1 MKRLI
6 LLLLLATS
14 VTYASANGTDM
25 AVPEQDAPS
34 AKSLTDAKPLTS
46 KWSLISGAAAYTSH
60 FLNSQQYVGSVVG
73 IEASHGRFY
82 RKSDCVSWKLTL
94 GHTRNMLGGS
104 LSNAANTSHISTQSY
119 EVDYAVFYNWIIKDR
134 LQLRLGGSFNVFG
147 GLILGDANAVNN
159 AITVDLQTQ
168 FYAQAQIRYGWDFKK
183 WGLDLYANLSTPFMG
198 MMAVDNRYEGF
209 VESMI
214 DSDLNVKGFN
224 HIKFSSFHNLQGVNF
239 ELGIDFAFRSLSLSL
254 AYEAKNRCWHAYELQ
269 SYRKISMIKL
279 GVSVNLFAQ
288 KNRKAGNRQF

>member
-1 MKRLI
+1 MKRLF
-6 LLLLLATS
+6 LLLLLAAS

-25 AVPEQDAPS
+25 AVPEQAAPS
-34 AKSLTDAKPLTS
+34 AKALTETKPVTS
-46 KWSLISGAAAYTSH
+46 KWSLISGGASYTSH
-60 FLNSQQYVGSVVG
+60 FLNSQQYVGSIMG

-94 GHTRNMLGGS
+94 GHTRNILGTA
-104 LSNAANTSHISTQSY
+104 LLNAAQTSHIKTQSY

-224 HIKFSSFHNLQGVNF
+224 HIKFSSFHNLQGLNF

-254 AYEAKNRCWHAYELQ
+254 AYEAKNRCWNAYELQ
-269 SYRKISMIKL
+269 SYRKFSLIKL

-288 KNRKAGNRQF
+288 KNRKASNRQF